1 MEFQE
6 FVEKSQ
12 ALEMTY
18 LVTQEV
24 YDAFQKCSNDM
35 NPLHTNEEFAN
46 QKGFPEC
53 VMYGKYL
60 ERFRITFC
68 GYGTPIT

>member
-46 QKGFPEC
+46 QKGFPVC
-53 VMYGKYL
+53 VM
-60 ERFRITFC
+60 
-68 GYGTPIT
+68 